1 MDCSL
6 AEKSQI
12 CASLSF
18 LFSLFFFFFF
28 FFNALVVSDH
38 RSYPAI
44 LACKEKATTTST
56 NAKGKVLEKVVTKE
70 LRPN

>member
-12 CASLSF
+12 CASLSLF
-18 LFSLFFFFFF
+18 FSLFFFFS

-38 RSYPAI
+38 RSYRAI
-44 LACKEKATTTST
+44 LACKEKATTAST